1 MILISKVVCDGIHIF
16 EGRMNCGSFACIS
29 VRVNNIL
36 LFVVLERLMLE
47 DMMRSRIV
55 CTGVFLDVWRQIG
68 NYIQFGPDI
77 KQDYPLNLSISLSG
91 GKETNKDSPSNG
103 E

>member
-1 MILISKVVCDGIHIF
+1 
-16 EGRMNCGSFACIS
+16 MNCGSFACAS
-29 VRVNNIL
+29 VQVNNIL
-36 LFVVLERLMLE
+36 LFVLLDKLVLDDR
-47 DMMRSRIV
+47 MRCQIV
-55 CTGVFLDVWRQIG
+55 CAGVFLDVWRQIG

>member
-1 MILISKVVCDGIHIF
+1 MTVYSF
-16 EGRMNCGSFACIS
+16 EGGTNCGSFACVS
-29 VRVNNIL
+29 ARVNIIL
-36 LFVVLERLMLE
+36 LFVVLEGLILE
-47 DMMRSRIV
+47 GRTRWRIV
-55 CTGVFLDVWRQIG
+55 YTGVSLDVWRKIG

>member
-1 MILISKVVCDGIHIF
+1 MIVHIV
-16 EGRMNCGSFACIS
+16 EGNTHCGSFACAS
-29 VRVNNIL
+29 VQVNIIL
-36 LFVVLERLMLE
+36 LFGFSEALVLEGKARFQG
-47 DMMRSRIV
+47 IV
-55 CTGVFLDVWRQIG
+55 TGVFLDVRRPIG